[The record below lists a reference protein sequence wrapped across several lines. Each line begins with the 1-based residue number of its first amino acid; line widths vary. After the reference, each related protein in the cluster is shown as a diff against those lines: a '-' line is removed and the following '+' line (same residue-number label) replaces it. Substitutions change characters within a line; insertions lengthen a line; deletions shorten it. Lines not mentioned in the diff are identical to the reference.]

1 LIRVTLEQPGADLQ
15 PALSFATTHLA
26 PRASQ
31 NEDFKNDLELTMSLL
46 IFPSDNLSAPLKAI
60 IDPSLRKTVANK
72 VNEAILSSQGAKRH
86 ARLRHLV
93 RMRAWSEA
101 TARQKD
107 FFGSTSLDIGLDDDA
122 DPVSSV
128 RMAEQVDSPMS
139 GADVMVS

>member
-1 LIRVTLEQPGADLQ
+1 
-15 PALSFATTHLA
+15 
-26 PRASQ
+26 
-31 NEDFKNDLELTMSLL
+31 MSLL
-46 IFPSDNLSAPLKAI
+46 IFPSDNLSVPLKAI

-101 TARQKD
+101 TARQNN
-107 FFGSTSLDIGLDDDA
+107 FFGSTSLDIGLDDEA
-122 DPVSSV
+122 EPVSSV
-128 RMAEQVDSPMS
+128 RMVEQVDSPMS